1 VSAVAEAPAAT
12 RLPGWG
18 PAIRVGL
25 SIWLLS
31 RAVFLVGGFLITLI
45 FGSARGKD
53 AGLPVAVWPFRL
65 YSNFDAGHFLRVAH
79 YGYYPPPG
87 RHLQVVSAPFLPG
100 YPFTGRWVAQLL
112 GFGTLTPAGLYT
124 GLALV
129 TWAGSAVA
137 AVLIWRLTSEQADE
151 GTATWATAILLLGPY
166 SVFLMASYSEGP
178 FLALA
183 LGAWL
188 AARHDRWW
196 LAGILAAAAALVRVN
211 AIFLVAGLIVMY
223 LLARRGRRVDAG
235 GLLLGPIALF
245 GYIAWLHSRTGSWT
259 TWFLAQRIGWKRT
272 TVTPWTALYNS
283 VHRAVLDHDPAVRF
297 LPGLDGVDLRRPHA
311 GQRRHPGPP
320 SPLARVHLRRA
331 DGGVAADQHV
341 LPVRPPLDVALL
353 PGGHSSRA
361 AAFGYRVAS
370 ALVGRRRGR
379 GGAARRQHHDVP
391 DQQLDRLMRLGF
403 DQPLD

>member
-1 VSAVAEAPAAT
+1 VSAVAEAPIAT

-31 RAVFLVGGFLITLI
+31 RVVFLVGGFLITLI

-87 RHLQVVSAPFLPG
+87 RQLQVVSAPFLPG

-129 TWAGSAVA
+129 AWAGSAAA
-137 AVLIWRLTSEQADE
+137 AVLIWRLAAEQADE
-151 GTATWATAILLLGPY
+151 RTATWAAAILLLGPY
-166 SVFLMASYSEGP
+166 SPFLMASYSEGP

-196 LAGILAAAAALVRVN
+196 LAGILAAGAALVRVN

-223 LLARRGRRVDAG
+223 VLARRGRRVDAG
-235 GLLLGPIALF
+235 GLLLAPLASF

-297 LPGLDGVDLRRPHA
+297 QAWMELLFAVLMLA
-311 GQRRHPGPP
+311 TVVL
-320 SPLARVHLRRA
+320 LARRRLWPEFTYVGLTA
-331 DGGVAADQHV
+331 ASLLSSTYYLSVPRSMLLCFPAVILLAHQPSSVAWRRLWWTGGVAGA
-341 LPVRPPLDVALL
+341 ALL
-353 PGGHSSRA
+353 VVNTTTFLTNNWTG
-361 AAFGYRVAS
+361 
-370 ALVGRRRGR
+370 
-379 GGAARRQHHDVP
+379 
-391 DQQLDRLMRLGF
+391 
-403 DQPLD
+403 

>member
-1 VSAVAEAPAAT
+1 MSAVAEASAAT

-18 PAIRVGL
+18 RAIRVGL

-53 AGLPVAVWPFRL
+53 AGLPAAVWPFRL
-65 YSNFDAGHFLRVAH
+65 YYNFDAGHFLRVAH

-87 RHLQVVSAPFLPG
+87 QHLQVVSAPFLPG
-100 YPFTGRWVAQLL
+100 YPFAGRWVAQLL
-112 GFGTLTPAGLYT
+112 GFGTLTPAGLFT

-129 TWAGSAVA
+129 AWAGSALA
-137 AVLIWRLTSEQADE
+137 AVLIWRLAAEQSDE
-151 GTATWATAILLLGPY
+151 RTATWATAILLLGPY
-166 SVFLMASYSEGP
+166 SLFLMAPYSEGP

-223 LLARRGRRVDAG
+223 VLARRGRRVDAA
-235 GLLLGPIALF
+235 GLLLAPIALF

-272 TVTPWTALYNS
+272 MVTPWTALYNS
-283 VHRAVLDHDPAVRF
+283 VHRAVLDQDPAVRF
-297 LPGLDGVDLRRPHA
+297 QAWMELLFAVLMLI
-311 GQRRHPGPP
+311 
-320 SPLARVHLRRA
+320 SVIVLARRRLWPELTYVGLTTVSLLTSTYYLSVPRSMLLCFPA
-331 DGGVAADQHV
+331 LILLAHQPAAMV
-341 LPVRPPLDVALL
+341 WRRLWWGAGAVGAGLL
-353 PGGHSSRA
+353 VVNTTTFLTNNWTG
-361 AAFGYRVAS
+361 
-370 ALVGRRRGR
+370 
-379 GGAARRQHHDVP
+379 
-391 DQQLDRLMRLGF
+391 
-403 DQPLD
+403 